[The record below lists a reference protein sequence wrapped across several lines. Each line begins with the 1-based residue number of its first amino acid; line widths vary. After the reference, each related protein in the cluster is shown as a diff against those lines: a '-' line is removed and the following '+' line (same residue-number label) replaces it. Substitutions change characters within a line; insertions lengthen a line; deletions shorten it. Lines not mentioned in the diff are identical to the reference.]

1 MPTLDLRQSRYG
13 RQTAVLHQGQWDRVQ
28 GGGEGSH
35 RVLLDRRDLETRLE
49 LSKTLAEIGAGYLIG
64 GLGYGY

>member
-13 RQTAVLHQGQWDRVQ
+13 RQTAVLCQGQRDRVK
-28 GGGEGSH
+28 GRGEGSH
-35 RVLLDRRDLETRLE
+35 RVLLNRRNLETRLE